1 MVFRL
6 ASLDLLTNEVI
17 KRMINKFKQ
26 TEIPRLNKLYNYYLD
41 KNAVLLRTQEDET
54 KPNNKIAHPYAKYI
68 TDTFTGYFMG
78 EPVAYLSDENIEPY
92 KAILAYNDEEQ
103 ENTNLAR
110 DCSIF
115 GRAWEEL
122 YIDDDGQIRFTIID
136 PREVIAVYDEKID
149 DELLAVVRFYEKY
162 NVVDDKTYLIVEVF
176 NKDEVVTYQTG
187 LGVDYLTEIDRK
199 QLAFGFVPF
208 VLYKNN
214 KDDLGD
220 YEEVLTLIDAYDSLV
235 SDGINDF
242 DYFCDAYLA
251 LYGYT
256 ADSDDIAQM
265 KKNRVLLMD
274 QGTNAEFLI
283 KDGDSAGLETTKSR
297 LEKDIHKFAF
307 VPNSSD
313 ESFSGNTSG
322 VAMRYKLL
330 GTENV
335 ASIKEQYFRK
345 ALINRAEIISTM
357 MPKFRL
363 PSFDFRGL
371 TINFTRN
378 LPVNEDD
385 VTAMVKNLN
394 GVVSKETLLA
404 QLPFIADA
412 KEELDRL
419 QKEQAQSVYNLVG
432 YKKQQTE
439 SE

>member
-136 PREVIAVYDEKID
+136 PREVIAVYDEKIG
-149 DELLAVVRFYEKY
+149 DELLAIVRFYEKY

-256 ADSDDIAQM
+256 ADSEDIAQM

-283 KDGDSAGLETTKSR
+283 KNGDSAGLETAKNR
-297 LEKDIHKFAF
+297 LEKDILSQGKSSGTLSFRYPGNDGGHAVHYNSFGDGTLEIQDGQCNKRFDKISDVYDNYGFDPDAK
-307 VPNSSD
+307 VGVHRLDKATPN
-313 ESFSGNTSG
+313 F
-322 VAMRYKLL
+322 VAMS
-330 GTENV
+330 N
-335 ASIKEQYFRK
+335 
-345 ALINRAEIISTM
+345 
-357 MPKFRL
+357 
-363 PSFDFRGL
+363 
-371 TINFTRN
+371 
-378 LPVNEDD
+378 DD
-385 VTAMVKNLN
+385 AIHLDSN
-394 GVVSKETLLA
+394 
-404 QLPFIADA
+404 D
-412 KEELDRL
+412 ELDHWYSPGFGSDHDGSYGT
-419 QKEQAQSVYNLVG
+419 KYPHVYDATYEEIYN
-432 YKKQQTE
+432 YTH
-439 SE
+439 